1 MKDQRKTKAQLIEA
15 LAELRRRVAELEASE
30 TEHERAQEAWRESGQ
45 RYRSLFEQS
54 RDAVNITTRDG
65 RLLDANQ
72 AWLDLFGYSRKH
84 IAGLNVEEL
93 YADPADRRG
102 FQDEMEEN
110 GAVRDYEVKLRKRD
124 GTEME
129 CLVTSTVR
137 RGDDG
142 AVVGYQGIIRNITE
156 RKEAGQ
162 ALKEYSERLEEM
174 VEERTKELREA
185 QEELMRKERLAILG
199 QLAGG
204 VSHEL
209 RNPLATISNA
219 VYYLQMTLPDAD
231 KTTKEYLE
239 LIYQQVRSAAKIISD
254 LLDFSRDTTADRE
267 EVAVSHLVADLLERH
282 APPDDVAATT
292 HVPADLPPV
301 FVDARQIGQVLDN
314 LVTNAYQAMP
324 EGGTLTIKTSEVSG
338 KPPRSREVA
347 ISITD
352 TGVGIPEENLE
363 KLFEPLFSTKP
374 RGIGLGLAVSK
385 TFVEANRGVI
395 EVESEKGKGSTFTVI
410 LPTAELD
417 S

>member
-1 MKDQRKTKAQLIEA
+1 MKDQRRTKAQLIEA

-30 TEHERAQEAWRESGQ
+30 TEHERAQEAWRETGQ

-65 RLLDANQ
+65 KLLDANQ
-72 AWLDLFGYSRKH
+72 AWLDLFGYTRKD

-93 YADPADRRG
+93 YADPADRRR
-102 FQDEMEEN
+102 FQDEMEEK
-110 GAVRDYEVKLRKRD
+110 GAVRDYEVKLRKRNS
-124 GTEME
+124 TEME

-137 RGDDG
+137 RGEDG

-174 VEERTKELREA
+174 VGERTKELREA

-209 RNPLATISNA
+209 RNPLATITNA
-219 VYYLQMTLPDAD
+219 VYFLKMTLTHAD
-231 KTTKEYLE
+231 QTTTEYLE
-239 LIYQQVRSAAKIISD
+239 LISEQVHRAGKIVSD
-254 LLDFSRDTTADRE
+254 LLDFSRETTADRE
-267 EVAVSHLVADLLERH
+267 EVAVSQLVREVMGRH

-292 HVPADLPPV
+292 DVPPDLPPV

-314 LVTNAYQAMP
+314 LVTNACQAMP
-324 EGGTLTIKTSEVSG
+324 EGGSLTIRAEAKKERVHLSV
-338 KPPRSREVA
+338 
-347 ISITD
+347 TD
-352 TGVGIPEENLE
+352 AGVGIPKEDMER
-363 KLFEPLFSTKP
+363 LFEPLFSTKA

-385 TFVEANRGVI
+385 IFIEANRGSI
-395 EVESEKGKGSTFTVI
+395 QVESEEGKGSTFTLI
-410 LPTAELD
+410 LPTKEAG
-417 S
+417 